1 MIDLLLCFPNYTT
14 AAQVGVALGFTAQ
27 NPDGTFRTTQATETL
42 AICVIG
48 EHFYPTG
55 QTTTDSEGRTIPV
68 FVGDGKWW
76 VMVRSLVEMP
86 VPEAV
91 QAYIVTPDPL
101 DPLIPNQRWA

>member
-1 MIDLLLCFPNYTT
+1 MIDLLLCFPDYTT

-48 EHFYPTG
+48 EHYFPNG
-55 QTTTDSEGRTIPV
+55 QTTTNDDGLTVPV

-86 VPEAV
+86 VPEAI
-91 QAYIVTPDPL
+91 QPYIVTLDPQ